1 MPTESAAPGVL
12 LKALSKVILKTD
24 GQHIPGKA
32 QWENVLQPRQMINQS
47 HCHLSHLRL
56 FPVGHPHC
64 TSSPAASGS
73 VINGGQPEGHVGT
86 GAGKGHELGVELQ
99 TGNGTGV
106 FTIQHSYFYTTLSIP
121 DMDLA
126 IF

>member
-1 MPTESAAPGVL
+1 MFSSPVNPT
-12 LKALSKVILKTD
+12 VISVTSD
-24 GQHIPGKA
+24 
-32 QWENVLQPRQMINQS
+32 
-47 HCHLSHLRL
+47 
-56 FPVGHPHC
+56 FPVGRPHC
-64 TSSPAASGS
+64 TNSQAVSGS

-99 TGNGTGV
+99 TGNGTCV
-106 FTIQHSYFYTTLSIP
+106 FTIQYSYFYTTLSVP